1 LKIPLAFL
9 ADEANI
15 SQDGKLNVLGVFD
28 RIAAAF
34 FPTVH
39 PKMVFG
45 FRVQAEFADA
55 GRSFAVVVRLVDEDG
70 GALFEAMG
78 EILAPPVAPG
88 EFFTANQV
96 FALVGVQFAQPGT
109 FKFIV
114 AVGEQVLNETPFV
127 VSQVQLA

>member
-1 LKIPLAFL
+1 MEIPLAFL

-28 RIAAAF
+28 RIATPQ

-45 FRVQAEFADA
+45 FRVQAGFEDG
-55 GRSFAVVVRLVDEDG
+55 GRSFSAVVRLVDEDG
-70 GALFEAMG
+70 GPLFEAQG
-78 EILAPPVAPG
+78 EISIPPIPPG

-96 FALVGVQFAQPGT
+96 FALVGVQFTQPGT
-109 FKFIV
+109 YKFMVV
-114 AVGEQVLNETPFV
+114 AADRVLNETPFV
-127 VSQVQLA
+127 VSQIRLA

>member
-1 LKIPLAFL
+1 MEIPLAFL

-28 RIAAAF
+28 RIATPH

-45 FRVQAEFADA
+45 FRVQAGFEDG
-55 GRSFAVVVRLVDEDG
+55 GRSFSAVVRLVDEDG
-70 GALFEAMG
+70 GPLFEAQG
-78 EILAPPVAPG
+78 EISIPPIPPG

-96 FALVGVQFAQPGT
+96 FALVGVQFTQPGT
-109 FKFIV
+109 YKFMVV
-114 AVGEQVLNETPFV
+114 AADRVLNETPFV
-127 VSQVQLA
+127 VSQIRLA